1 MNKSSKYERLENSGK
16 NKKND
21 RFGDSKNQKTSQ
33 KSAVKPSTQYKREH
47 KADYGKEKI
56 DILFEDEYICV
67 INKPTGLLTC
77 PYPGSRSRTAQ
88 SVLEEI
94 MRKNGTFSAKHRP
107 LIVHRLD
114 RDTSGV
120 MMFALTEA
128 AQKKIMDTWHQMVTE
143 RLYRAVSENP
153 KNPKRFLPL
162 SGLIDDPLAFNAH
175 NVGFVPKEGD
185 KPHHDERFAKKRN
198 ENSLYEKNIEGYGEN
213 RHFKTVPAR
222 TNFKTILRG
231 PTHTLF
237 ELSLDT
243 GKKNQIRAHLAS
255 KGYPLAGDE
264 NFRANT
270 DNFHRLCLHA
280 RTLEFTHPFTGETLR
295 FEVAEPEEWKKY
307 VEKGDK
313 HPEPPIWKQEKS
325 EKEHVRFHKHAAV
338 ESFDGGKV
346 ELGKKRLS
354 AKDKAHMD
362 FIQQGKFKGK

>member
-1 MNKSSKYERLENSGK
+1 MNHNQKS
-16 NKKND
+16 D
-21 RFGDSKNQKTSQ
+21 KNQNPN
-33 KSAVKPSTQYKREH
+33 VKASTLYKREH

-67 INKPTGLLTC
+67 INKPTGLLSC

-94 MRKNGTFSAKHRP
+94 MRKNGTYSPSHKPFV
-107 LIVHRLD
+107 VHRLD

-120 MMFALTEA
+120 MMFALTES
-128 AQKKIMDTWHQMVTE
+128 AQKKIMDSWHQMVTE
-143 RLYRAVSENP
+143 RLYRAVAENP
-153 KNPKRFLPL
+153 KNPKDFLPL

-185 KPHHDERFAKKRN
+185 KPRHDESFARKN
-198 ENSLYEKNIEGYGEN
+198 HENSLYEKNIEGYGEN

-222 TNFKTILRG
+222 THFTTILRG

-264 NFRANT
+264 NYRAKT
-270 DNFHRLCLHA
+270 DPFHRLCLHA
-280 RTLEFTHPFTGETLR
+280 RTLEFVHPFTNQKMK
-295 FEVAEPEEWKKY
+295 FEVAEPEEWKSY

-313 HPEPPIWKQEKS
+313 HPETPVWSKEKTN
-325 EKEHVRFHKHAAV
+325 KEHVRFHKNAKI
-338 ESFDGGKV
+338 EDFDGEKI
-346 ELGKKRLS
+346 ELGKRRLS
-354 AKDKAHMD
+354 AKDRAHMD
-362 FIQQGKFKGK
+362 FIQQGKYKAGK